1 MSWTGFNVGTMKAC
15 LTLTESDKSESA
27 SPGEV
32 DRRSFRWHPIGQL
45 ENAEGFPQGK
55 TYKLVSNAQCTQPT
69 SSTSTFRWFEGLTGL
84 CWFLLYGLWVPPK
97 TCKITTTKKGP
108 VSCQLTV

>member
-45 ENAEGFPQGK
+45 ENAKGFPQGK
-55 TYKLVSNAQCTQPT
+55 TYKLVSNAQFTQPT
-69 SSTSTFRWFEGLTGL
+69 YSTSTFRWFDMVWRFNGFVLVSFVWLVGPSKNMQN
-84 CWFLLYGLWVPPK
+84 Y
-97 TCKITTTKKGP
+97 KKKKRIG
-108 VSCQLTV
+108 